1 MYKIP
6 FRPQRQTNRFF
17 LQKNDKSKGN
27 ASKEDEPEKKLLPM
41 HDIIRRLRDKGEP
54 IRLFGETDADIRK
67 RFNTIQTS
75 EPKEH
80 GIGNDFREAIEK
92 TEQECINEIMNTV
105 NSGEGNDTTE
115 VEVKDDGIDFN
126 EILVRFFFH
135 LSQYSIL

>member
-1 MYKIP
+1 
-6 FRPQRQTNRFF
+6 
-17 LQKNDKSKGN
+17 
-27 ASKEDEPEKKLLPM
+27 M

-54 IRLFGETDADIRK
+54 IRLFGESDADIRK
-67 RFNTIQTS
+67 RFNMIETS

-80 GIGNDFREAIEK
+80 GHGNDFREAIEK

-126 EILVRFFFH
+126 EILV
-135 LSQYSIL
+135 